1 MKKLLTILLAA
12 VTTLILSGCVINL
25 SNLNTTTHTMY
36 FHNDT
41 KNQNV
46 FDWYLKDSS
55 GDNYEISD
63 DYCEVSPL
71 SYSSISGLYTNDY
84 QVWFCIY
91 SNPDADANDVYLHT
105 QNFVHVDSDTT
116 FRLSTVKY
124 YTGKPR
130 SAAPN
135 AEGDE
140 TKFVLVDSNGNK
152 YELVSDNQ

>member
-25 SNLNTTTHTMY
+25 SNLSNLNTTTHTMY
-36 FHNDT
+36 FYNDT
-41 KNQNV
+41 DQDV
-46 FDWYLKDSS
+46 HDWYLKDSS

-63 DYCEVSPL
+63 DYCEVSPS
-71 SYSSISGLYTNDY
+71 SYSSISGLHTNYY

-91 SNPDADANDVYLHT
+91 KGAKTDVYMHT
-105 QNFVHVDSDTT
+105 DNYVHVDSDTT
-116 FRLSTVKY
+116 FRLSTESY

-152 YELVSDNQ
+152 YELVSDN